1 MRTLDPRRGALCVA
15 WLFLALASQAATP
28 ARVAVHL
35 EIRDD
40 VTASGLAASI
50 RREAS
55 HGSTALAFMESVVAV
70 ESKRYPGMG
79 VFVTGLCG
87 VAAPD
92 GTFWALSV
100 NGQRATRG
108 IAEVV
113 LDGDTHIRWDLERR
127 R

>member
-1 MRTLDPRRGALCVA
+1 MRMRCRFAKALVAA
-15 WLFLALASQAATP
+15 WLVVAAFAAGATEN
-28 ARVAVHL
+28 AVAVHL

-70 ESKRYPGMG
+70 EYKRYPGMG

>member
-1 MRTLDPRRGALCVA
+1 MGLRGQFAKALVAA
-15 WLFLALASQAATP
+15 WLVAAF
-28 ARVAVHL
+28 AAGAAESAVAVHL

-40 VTASGLAASI
+40 VTASGLVVSI
-50 RREAS
+50 RREAAQ
-55 HGSTALAFMESVVAV
+55 GSTALAFMESVVAI
-70 ESKRYPGMG
+70 EYKRYPGMG

-87 VAAPD
+87 VVAPD

-100 NGQRATRG
+100 NGERATRG

-113 LDGDTHIRWDLERR
+113 LDADTHVRWDLERR